1 MIKLTLLP
9 NTKLNERLA
18 KLYKPPKQLFCES
31 HCDLEELIKKP
42 CVAIV
47 GSRKMTTY
55 GRIVT
60 ETIAG
65 ELSRRGICIISGLA
79 YGVDITAHKAALRAG
94 GHTIAVLPSPLDS
107 VYPRG
112 HAQIA
117 KDIVARGGA
126 LLSEYPNG
134 SQMGKHTF
142 IERNRII
149 ASLAD
154 LVLLPESAEK
164 SGSLH
169 TASFALECG
178 ILIGAVPGPITS
190 QLSMG
195 SNKLL
200 QHGAHVILTARDVLD
215 LLGIDN
221 DESAQTKL
229 FADTEEQLRLLGLL
243 SEGVQD
249 AEELQRRSKLTAS
262 NFQQALTM
270 LEIDG
275 KISAMGMNKWRI
287 GS

>member
-60 ETIAG
+60 ET
-65 ELSRRGICIISGLA
+65 
-79 YGVDITAHKAALRAG
+79 ITAHKAALRAG